1 MVTAVILTGVATPQG
16 GSAIDGPAGPTGTT
30 ASSARADT
38 SRESTGTAAQ
48 TVAAAGPSSN
58 AGLTKGA
65 TAPERPAA
73 ADPSGR
79 ASPGRADLQDISLA
93 LVLLIGVAGL
103 FWVRRHTAEL

>member
-1 MVTAVILTGVATPQG
+1 MAVLTDDLRIAQTNELIAPERLITEIPVT
-16 GSAIDGPAGPTGTT
+16 D
-30 ASSARADT
+30 
-38 SRESTGTAAQ
+38 TAAQ